1 MALTDD
7 DVEAVARLA
16 RIAITPDERAKL
28 RADLSAVLD
37 YVRTLDELGVEGEEP
52 LSHVNDRFAPP
63 RDDVARPAAC
73 LDRAAVP
80 AQAPDADATH
90 FLVPPVVD
98 TRG

>member
-16 RIAITPDERAKL
+16 RIAITPAERVKL
-28 RADLSAVLD
+28 RADLSAVLE
-37 YVRTLDELGVEGEEP
+37 YVRTLDALGVDGEEP
-52 LSHVNDRFAPP
+52 LSHVNERFAPP
-63 RDDVARPAAC
+63 RADVARPGAC
-73 LDRAAVP
+73 LDRAVVL
-80 AQAPDADATH
+80 AQAPAADATH

>member
-16 RIAITPDERAKL
+16 RIAITPAERGKL
-28 RADLSAVLD
+28 RADLSAALD
-37 YVRTLDELGVEGEEP
+37 YVRTLDALGVENEEP
-52 LSHVNDRFAPP
+52 LSHVNDRFAAP
-63 RDDVARPAAC
+63 RQDVARPEAC
-73 LDRAAVP
+73 LDRDVVL
-80 AQAPDADATH
+80 AQAPSADATH